1 MRRRKVVF
9 NIDKK
14 HFSYNQRFILIS
26 MIPVYFML
34 IGFLIQTP
42 AQIFKGLI
50 AIITGTDILIT
61 DYFEVGGPGAAFV
74 NAGFITLFL
83 IAIHYFGKV
92 DFNGHAVTSCCMMFG
107 FSLFGKNILNIWLIL
122 MGILLYA
129 ILHGVSM
136 KKYLYVGCYGT
147 CLSPIITQVMHA
159 GNMRAWQQ
167 IALSIFTGLVIG
179 YVLLPIA
186 IYTLAVH
193 KGFSLYNVGF
203 AAGIIATIIASI
215 FKSFGI
221 GIESRL
227 LWSTQYN
234 SIFIYALPLFFIM
247 MMLFAIYTGKNKL
260 MHEYMLLLKHSGL
273 KSPDFVDK
281 FSDFTVIFNMGVN
294 GLFATLFVI
303 FIKGDLNG
311 PIIGSIFTIVG
322 FSATGKHIRNIAPVM
337 FGVFIASAMK
347 LWVITDPA
355 PLMTLIL
362 STTLAPIAGEFG
374 VFVGILAGFL
384 HSSVALNVGVVY
396 SGMNLYNNGFAGGIV
411 ALFMVPVIEAVIER
425 RKILKSNA
433 AD

>member
-1 MRRRKVVF
+1 MRRRKVVL

-159 GNMRAWQQ
+159 GNMREWQQ
-167 IALSIFTGLVIG
+167 IALSIFT
-179 YVLLPIA
+179 
-186 IYTLAVH
+186 
-193 KGFSLYNVGF
+193 
-203 AAGIIATIIASI
+203 
-215 FKSFGI
+215 
-221 GIESRL
+221 
-227 LWSTQYN
+227 
-234 SIFIYALPLFFIM
+234 
-247 MMLFAIYTGKNKL
+247 
-260 MHEYMLLLKHSGL
+260 
-273 KSPDFVDK
+273 
-281 FSDFTVIFNMGVN
+281 
-294 GLFATLFVI
+294 
-303 FIKGDLNG
+303 
-311 PIIGSIFTIVG
+311 
-322 FSATGKHIRNIAPVM
+322 
-337 FGVFIASAMK
+337 
-347 LWVITDPA
+347 
-355 PLMTLIL
+355 
-362 STTLAPIAGEFG
+362 
-374 VFVGILAGFL
+374 
-384 HSSVALNVGVVY
+384 
-396 SGMNLYNNGFAGGIV
+396 
-411 ALFMVPVIEAVIER
+411 
-425 RKILKSNA
+425 
-433 AD
+433 

>member
-1 MRRRKVVF
+1 
-9 NIDKK
+9 
-14 HFSYNQRFILIS
+14 
-26 MIPVYFML
+26 
-34 IGFLIQTP
+34 
-42 AQIFKGLI
+42 
-50 AIITGTDILIT
+50 
-61 DYFEVGGPGAAFV
+61 
-74 NAGFITLFL
+74 
-83 IAIHYFGKV
+83 
-92 DFNGHAVTSCCMMFG
+92 
-107 FSLFGKNILNIWLIL
+107 

-186 IYTLAVH
+186 IHTLAVH

-374 VFVGILAGFL
+374 VFAGILAGFL